1 MNFSLPLVSIV
12 VVNHNYGRFLSEVIE
27 SILSQTYPYIECIL
41 VDNASTDNS
50 EQVIQEI
57 RSAHPEII
65 FIQRCSN
72 DGQSA
77 ASIDGFRSSSGQYV
91 VFVDADDWLLP
102 EFVRTHVFVHL
113 SARIHVGLT
122 SSDMFQAYGDRI
134 ILGTGQAMNNYF
146 RSGQGPTPRIARSVA
161 GALKSIQHFDGIDDA
176 VLDQL
181 YFVSPGPVQWVWSST
196 SGNFYR
202 RDALRLIM
210 GARKLPAL
218 RAATDVFCC
227 AGVNGLCGALLIDL
241 PLSIYRIHG
250 TNFCTKQPQL
260 YGQQVLRAANDLT
273 LDALETLID
282 HLVDQRQMIL
292 TGMQDESYY
301 LDLLASITQSRDR
314 RRSVSGGSL
323 EQHTEK
329 PLPAPS
335 KLARLAERAS
345 ALLLKQPR
353 IRAGT

>member
-1 MNFSLPLVSIV
+1 
-12 VVNHNYGRFLSEVIE
+12 
-27 SILSQTYPYIECIL
+27 
-41 VDNASTDNS
+41 
-50 EQVIQEI
+50 
-57 RSAHPEII
+57 
-65 FIQRCSN
+65 
-72 DGQSA
+72 
-77 ASIDGFRSSSGQYV
+77 
-91 VFVDADDWLLP
+91 
-102 EFVRTHVFVHL
+102 
-113 SARIHVGLT
+113 
-122 SSDMFQAYGDRI
+122 
-134 ILGTGQAMNNYF
+134 
-146 RSGQGPTPRIARSVA
+146 
-161 GALKSIQHFDGIDDA
+161 
-176 VLDQL
+176 
-181 YFVSPGPVQWVWSST
+181 
-196 SGNFYR
+196 
-202 RDALRLIM
+202 M

-292 TGMQDESYY
+292 TGMQDERYY

-345 ALLLKQPR
+345 ALLLKRHR